1 VTLFLGGPNGWYP
14 SQGPTW
20 LYGMIWFLLKLLVL
34 LYVLV
39 WIRGTLPR
47 LRYDQLMDLG
57 WKLLIPLSLGWLLL
71 LVAVRVG
78 NDRGWHVY
86 FVIPIAVVVMA
97 AVSGLFAGAMRQS
110 RRTRELAEVLD

>member
-1 VTLFLGGPNGWYP
+1 
-14 SQGPTW
+14 
-20 LYGMIWFLLKLLVL
+20 
-34 LYVLV
+34 
-39 WIRGTLPR
+39 
-47 LRYDQLMDLG
+47 
-57 WKLLIPLSLGWLLL
+57 
-71 LVAVRVG
+71 VRVG